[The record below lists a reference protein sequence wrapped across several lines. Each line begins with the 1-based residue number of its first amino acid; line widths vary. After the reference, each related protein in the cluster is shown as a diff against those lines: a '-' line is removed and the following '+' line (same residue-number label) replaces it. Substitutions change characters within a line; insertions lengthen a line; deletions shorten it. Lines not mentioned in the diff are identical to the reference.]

1 MFKIDEPK
9 ITELTDIKYKDIKQ
23 KEKLEEYSF
32 KNENIELHTN
42 VEINSCEFNGV
53 IFDKVDIKFGN
64 IEDVV
69 FKNCD
74 ISNVRFIDTTI
85 YRVKFE
91 NCKLFGTNFID
102 SSLNHI
108 TIKDSMCSL
117 INITSTKL
125 KNVELLNSNFKES
138 TILECNI
145 KNIILNS
152 IDFTNSEILN
162 TPLKDID
169 LSNTNLLNLN
179 TDLYSI
185 KGMIINQYQAMDLI
199 QILGVKIKE

>member
-9 ITELTDIKYKDIKQ
+9 IVNIDFYKYSEIAI

-32 KNENIELHTN
+32 KNENIELHTD
-42 VEINSCEFNGV
+42 VEINSCEFDGV

-64 IEDVV
+64 IEDVL

-74 ISNVRFIDTTI
+74 LSNVRFINTSM
-85 YRVKFE
+85 YRVRFE

-102 SSLNHI
+102 SGLNHI
-108 TIKDSMCSL
+108 VIKDSMCSL
-117 INITSTKL
+117 INITHTKL
-125 KNVELLNSNFKES
+125 KNIEFINSNFKDS
-138 TILECNI
+138 AIVECNL
-145 KNIILNS
+145 KNILLNN

-169 LSNTNLLNLN
+169 LSNTNLFNLN

-185 KGMIINQYQAMDLI
+185 KGMFINQYQAMDLI